1 LLRYAKPLG
10 LRPHFSTRKKPRPT
24 LPYLTE
30 PFISDLLY
38 ISGAKQQSSVG
49 EKMVK
54 DYFGGAVGA
63 LSILSGIHY
72 ISVELL
78 AENE

>member
-1 LLRYAKPLG
+1 VGAYSYYIGGNNNPQKE
-10 LRPHFSTRKKPRPT
+10 KKM
-24 LPYLTE
+24 
-30 PFISDLLY
+30 
-38 ISGAKQQSSVG
+38 A
-49 EKMVK
+49 K

-78 AENE
+78 AENEELLALISGGANLKELSDFVAENY

>member
-1 LLRYAKPLG
+1 
-10 LRPHFSTRKKPRPT
+10 
-24 LPYLTE
+24 
-30 PFISDLLY
+30 
-38 ISGAKQQSSVG
+38 
-49 EKMVK
+49 MVK

>member
-1 LLRYAKPLG
+1 MA
-10 LRPHFSTRKKPRPT
+10 
-24 LPYLTE
+24 
-30 PFISDLLY
+30 
-38 ISGAKQQSSVG
+38 
-49 EKMVK
+49 K

-78 AENE
+78 AENEELLALISGGANLKELSDFVSENY

>member
-1 LLRYAKPLG
+1 
-10 LRPHFSTRKKPRPT
+10 
-24 LPYLTE
+24 LTE

-38 ISGAKQQSSVG
+38 ISGAKRQSSIG

-78 AENE
+78 AENEELLALISGGANLKELSDFVAENY